1 MELPRAFG
9 VLLHPTSL
17 PGPWVCGVLGKD
29 AENFLNWLSKAGAR
43 FWQVLPLG
51 PTGFGDS
58 PYQSFSAFAG
68 NPYLIDP
75 EDLFKR
81 EWIAEEKPPF
91 VPSGRV
97 DYGLLY
103 RWKWDFLRRAFLGFL
118 EKADPTEHR
127 EFQDFLEKESFW
139 LLDYARFMAL
149 KDRFGGRPWN
159 EWPREFRLR
168 APEALPSWEAPEV
181 RFHAW
186 TQWVFFRQWQE
197 IRNYARARGIQIIGD
212 IPIFVAYDSADV
224 WARPEL
230 FELDEEGRPTVVAGV
245 PPDYFSPTGQRWGN
259 PLYRWPAHEA
269 EDFRWWIA
277 RVRQALRLCDLLR
290 IDHFRGFAAYWEI
303 PAEEP
308 TAVRGRWVPAP
319 GEKLFARMGEA
330 LGSLPILAEDLG
342 VITPDVEELRDKFGF
357 PGMRVLQFAF
367 DGKPDNPHLPEN
379 FPAHGRVVVYPGTHD
394 NDTALGWYRSLGKEE
409 KSRVLAYLA
418 GKGIRVA
425 DEREI
430 PWALMALAFSSRAEL
445 AVIPIQDI
453 LGLGSEARMNYPS
466 RPEGNWTWRLTTE
479 PHPALAK
486 RLFALAQE
494 MNRTP

>member
-29 AENFLNWLSKAGAR
+29 AKNFLNWLSAAGAR

-75 EDLFKR
+75 EDLFQR
-81 EWIAEEKPPF
+81 GWIAEEKPPL
-91 VPSGRV
+91 VPPERV

-197 IRNYARARGIQIIGD
+197 IRNYAHVTGDPNHRGHPHLCG
-212 IPIFVAYDSADV
+212 
-224 WARPEL
+224 
-230 FELDEEGRPTVVAGV
+230 
-245 PPDYFSPTGQRWGN
+245 
-259 PLYRWPAHEA
+259 
-269 EDFRWWIA
+269 
-277 RVRQALRLCDLLR
+277 LR
-290 IDHFRGFAAYWEI
+290 FRGC
-303 PAEEP
+303 
-308 TAVRGRWVPAP
+308 
-319 GEKLFARMGEA
+319 LGEA
-330 LGSLPILAEDLG
+330 
-342 VITPDVEELRDKFGF
+342 R
-357 PGMRVLQFAF
+357 
-367 DGKPDNPHLPEN
+367 
-379 FPAHGRVVVYPGTHD
+379 
-394 NDTALGWYRSLGKEE
+394 AL
-409 KSRVLAYLA
+409 
-418 GKGIRVA
+418 
-425 DEREI
+425 
-430 PWALMALAFSSRAEL
+430 
-445 AVIPIQDI
+445 
-453 LGLGSEARMNYPS
+453 
-466 RPEGNWTWRLTTE
+466 
-479 PHPALAK
+479 
-486 RLFALAQE
+486 
-494 MNRTP
+494 